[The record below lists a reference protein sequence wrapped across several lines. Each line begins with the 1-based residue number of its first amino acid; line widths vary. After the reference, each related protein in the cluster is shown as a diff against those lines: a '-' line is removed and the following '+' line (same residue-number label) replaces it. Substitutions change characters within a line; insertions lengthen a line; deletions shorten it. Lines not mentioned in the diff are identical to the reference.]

1 MKCRGASRESKASLH
16 AYEAQHR
23 ELLSTQY
30 SGCCPW
36 NQQEQMPSASTKGCC
51 CFICF
56 LHLSLQQL
64 QTGKNSRGSGAGSM
78 SWACRHTADIC
89 RQLSDPPK
97 YKYLPPSPPQI
108 ELNPGIPPHA
118 KHSQFPIYLPRVST
132 PVDNCMGQR
141 SFTVYCFSVLRLGM
155 ACFFFFSPT
164 TTYAVPGQLVH

>member
-1 MKCRGASRESKASLH
+1 MRMERKQVCCMEVPHMECRQKGCTVSKGLLISSTVKCRGASRESKASLH

-97 YKYLPPSPPQI
+97 YKYPPPP
-108 ELNPGIPPHA
+108 
-118 KHSQFPIYLPRVST
+118 K
-132 PVDNCMGQR
+132 
-141 SFTVYCFSVLRLGM
+141 
-155 ACFFFFSPT
+155 
-164 TTYAVPGQLVH
+164 